1 MRGDMEADEDEAV
14 ESIEKDDPEFDPE
27 DPNLLENRP
36 VLQQF
41 LVAVGGI
48 AANILT
54 AYAACY
60 GAANFGIPDPVY
72 GNGVIIDTVEQ
83 GGRAQLAGILPGDLI
98 SEVDREP
105 MAGATGIKDFV
116 SRIADSPDEP
126 VRLTI
131 KRRNEDPKEVS
142 VTPNSNG
149 KISVKIKP
157 NIEEMKRR
165 RPKNLMATATL
176 AQMEFSRLTI
186 DIIAGYQSIIKGG
199 SAEVAGPIA
208 MAQIGGN
215 TVKTGDISEDLLFF
229 AALNLNLAAANALPI
244 PGEDG
249 FIVALGLSNWSG
261 KQLPDKVQSAIDKAT
276 EFSAFLLIL
285 FVLNVFVSDL
295 VKVLPLDA
303 VLSYTERMLGSSNTD
318 SLR

>member
-1 MRGDMEADEDEAV
+1 
-14 ESIEKDDPEFDPE
+14 
-27 DPNLLENRP
+27 
-36 VLQQF
+36 
-41 LVAVGGI
+41 
-48 AANILT
+48 
-54 AYAACY
+54 
-60 GAANFGIPDPVY
+60 
-72 GNGVIIDTVEQ
+72 
-83 GGRAQLAGILPGDLI
+83 
-98 SEVDREP
+98 
-105 MAGATGIKDFV
+105 
-116 SRIADSPDEP
+116 
-126 VRLTI
+126 
-131 KRRNEDPKEVS
+131 
-142 VTPNSNG
+142 
-149 KISVKIKP
+149 
-157 NIEEMKRR
+157 
-165 RPKNLMATATL
+165 
-176 AQMEFSRLTI
+176 MEFSRLTI

-244 PGEDG
+244 PGLDG
-249 FIVALGLSNWSG
+249 AKMVSLLLLGLSNWSG